1 MSGSANFMEAAGG
14 RQSEERANQGGNRL
28 DREQRIR
35 RTWADAG
42 PGRETPS
49 DWMSFDIGR
58 TARAL
63 KVSTEAQAN
72 VDSPKVACKMVA
84 RTDTIY
90 GQIAAT
96 N

>member
-1 MSGSANFMEAAGG
+1 MAKEREHRGG
-14 RQSEERANQGGNRL
+14 RGP
-28 DREQRIR
+28 DREHKIR